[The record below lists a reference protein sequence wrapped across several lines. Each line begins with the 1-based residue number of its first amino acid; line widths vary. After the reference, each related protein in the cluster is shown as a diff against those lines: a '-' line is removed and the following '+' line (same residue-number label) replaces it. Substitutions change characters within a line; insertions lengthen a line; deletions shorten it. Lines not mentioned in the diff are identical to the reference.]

1 MIQCQWELLSI
12 NCDVL
17 FGFTESFIQSIVTFD
32 DLSNNPAILSDPKLV
47 IRINDRYYV
56 VYYHFS

>member
-1 MIQCQWELLSI
+1 M

-47 IRINDRYYV
+47 IRINDRYYF